1 VLPQFVLRVR
11 GADGVT
17 RVLTTKFTVDNEK
30 GKPRLRRGTYVLG
43 LNPGVWNREVRVS
56 DLASHVGAG
65 MFSVLVSFESE
76 PAA

>member
-1 VLPQFVLRVR
+1 MARESQLVF
-11 GADGVT
+11 
-17 RVLTTKFTVDNEK
+17 E
-30 GKPRLRRGTYVLG
+30 RLRRGTYVLG
-43 LNPGVWNREVRVS
+43 LNPGVWSREVRVS